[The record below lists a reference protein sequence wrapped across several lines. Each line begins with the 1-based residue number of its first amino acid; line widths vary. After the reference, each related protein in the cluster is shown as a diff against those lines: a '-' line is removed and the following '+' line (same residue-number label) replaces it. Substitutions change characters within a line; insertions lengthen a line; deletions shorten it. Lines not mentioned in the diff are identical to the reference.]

1 MSQTRRQ
8 FLGTSLATAA
18 AAAAPAAPAPSAQDK
33 ISLASWSLVRS
44 FRAGKWT
51 NLDLPKLLR
60 DELGISGLEYVN
72 SFFENPTMGYL
83 QRLKRN
89 CDDHGVTSVLIMV
102 DGEGDTAA
110 LDKAER
116 MQAAV
121 AHRKWVD
128 IAHFLGC
135 HAIRCNMRGGTDD
148 WKQDK
153 DIVKRAAESFGDL
166 LRYAEGSG
174 LNIVIENHGGAS
186 SNADLLVA
194 LMKEVNNPRFGTLP
208 DFGNTNQG
216 DDPYQVMTKL
226 MPYAKGVSVKA
237 GWALDESHP
246 RYDLA
251 KMIQIAQSAGYHGY
265 WGIESSYGNQSRQR
279 GQGPAEPELSAGEVW
294 ERDKKGA
301 LLTKAVLEKTVF
313 KSS

>member
-1 MSQTRRQ
+1 LIIMSQTRRQ
-8 FLGTSLATAA
+8 FLGTSLAGAVAA
-18 AAAAPAAPAPSAQDK
+18 AVPAAGQDR

-44 FRAGKWT
+44 FRAGKWK
-51 NLDLPKLLR
+51 NLDLPALLR

-72 SFFENPTMGYL
+72 TFFENPTMGYL

-110 LDKAER
+110 ADKGER

-135 HAIRCNMRGGTDD
+135 HAIRCNMRGGLDD

-153 DIVKRAAESFGDL
+153 DIVRRAAESFRDL
-166 LRYAEGSG
+166 LDYAQGSG

-186 SNADLLVA
+186 SDPGILVA

-208 DFGNTNQG
+208 DFGNMNEG
-216 DDPYQVMTKL
+216 ADHYEVITKL
-226 MPYAKGVSVKA
+226 MPFAKGVSVKA
-237 GWALDESHP
+237 SWTKEETNP
-246 RYDLA
+246 RYDLE
-251 KMIQIAQSAGYHGY
+251 KLIGIAQNAGYHGY
-265 WGIESSYGNQSRQR
+265 WGIESSYGNPRRQR
-279 GQGPAEPELSAGEVW
+279 GQQQPPEPALSPEEAW
-294 ERDKKGA
+294 EYDKKGV
-301 LLTKAVLEKTVF
+301 LLTKAVLERTVL

>member
-18 AAAAPAAPAPSAQDK
+18 AVAAPPPAAAGQDK

-44 FRAGKWT
+44 FRAGKWK
-51 NLDLPKLLR
+51 NLDLPRLLR

-72 SFFENPTMGYL
+72 TFFENPTMGYL
-83 QRLKRN
+83 QRLRSN
-89 CDDHGVTSVLIMV
+89 CGDHGVTSVLIMV

-110 LDKAER
+110 IEKAER

-135 HAIRCNMRGGTDD
+135 HAIRCNMRGGPQD
-148 WKQDK
+148 WKQDQ

-166 LRYAEGSG
+166 LDYSSGSG

-186 SNADLLVA
+186 SNADILVA
-194 LMKEVNNPRFGTLP
+194 LMKELNNPRFGTLP
-208 DFGNTNQG
+208 DFGNTNEG
-216 DDPYQVMTKL
+216 DDGYQVMTKL

-237 GWALDESHP
+237 GWALDETHP
-246 RYDLA
+246 RYELE
-251 KMIQIAQSAGYHGY
+251 KMIQIARDAGYHGY
-265 WGIESSYGNQSRQR
+265 WGIESSYGNQQR
-279 GQGPAEPELSAGEVW
+279 RRGGPRPAEPALSPEQTW
-294 ERDKKGA
+294 EYDKKGV
-301 LLTKAVLEKTVF
+301 LLTKAVLERTVF
-313 KSS
+313 KS

>member
-1 MSQTRRQ
+1 MTSQTRRQ
-8 FLGTSLATAA
+8 FIGASLAGAA
-18 AAAAPAAPAPSAQDK
+18 AAAAPAAGQDK

-44 FRAGKWT
+44 FRAGKWK
-51 NLDLPKLLR
+51 NLDLPRLLR

-72 SFFENPTMGYL
+72 TFFENPTMGYL

-89 CDDHGVTSVLIMV
+89 CADHGVTSVLIMV

-116 MQAAV
+116 MRAAV

-135 HAIRCNMRGGTDD
+135 HAIRCNMRGGIED

-166 LRYAEGSG
+166 LNYAQGSG

-186 SNADLLVA
+186 SDADVLVA
-194 LMKEVNNPRFGTLP
+194 LMKEVNNSRFGTLP

-216 DDPYQVMTKL
+216 DDGYEVMRKL

-246 RYDLA
+246 RYDVA
-251 KMIQIAQSAGYHGY
+251 KMIQIAQDAGYHGY
-265 WGIESSYGNQSRQR
+265 WGIESSYGNQRRQR
-279 GQGPAEPELSAGEVW
+279 GQPQPPEPALSPEQTW
-294 ERDKKGA
+294 EYDKKGV
-301 LLTKAVLEKTVF
+301 LLTKAVLERTVI